1 MALFYRFGPFRLNTE
16 VEALC
21 RGTEPIALGRR
32 AVALLRALVERPGVL
47 VSKDEL
53 IAAAW
58 PGLAVEDSNLTVQ
71 IAALRRV
78 LEEAPGEHRIVT
90 LPRRGYR
97 FVGPVVKEECGDTAV
112 AATGVAPILALPD
125 KPSIAVLPFTNM
137 SSDPEQ
143 EYFTDGIVEEIIT
156 ALSRFSSLFVIAR
169 NTSFTYKGRSVDVKQ
184 VGHEL
189 GVRYVLE
196 GSVRKAGTQVR
207 ITSQLIDASTGAH
220 LWANRFDGS
229 FADIFD
235 LQDQV
240 ALGVVGAVTS
250 KLEQAE
256 IKRAKRKPTDSLDAY
271 DYYLR
276 GCESLYQQTREST
289 SEALALF
296 DKAIQLD
303 PGFSLAY
310 AMASFCYTQRK
321 AFGWIIDR
329 AGEIAEAA
337 LLARRAV
344 ELGKDDAVALSR
356 AGLTLTYVV
365 EDFNAGAL
373 FIDRALVLNPN
384 LSTAW
389 YASGQLRI
397 WTGEPEIAIKHLERF
412 IRMSPLDPIMARA
425 HSAIAFAHV
434 FAGRFEEAVR
444 YADRALSE
452 QPKWHQSLRA
462 AATSNALAGRIEQ
475 ARAAMARLREIDPGL
490 RVSDLKNVTP
500 LQRPQDA
507 GKYAEGMRLAGLPE

>member
-1 MALFYRFGPFRLNTE
+1 MALFYRFGSFRLDPE
-16 VEALC
+16 FEALY
-21 RGTEPIALGRR
+21 RGNEPIALGRR
-32 AVALLRALVERPGVL
+32 AAALLRALVERPGVL

-78 LEEAPGEHRIVT
+78 LEDAGGEHRIVT

-97 FVGPVVKEECGDTAV
+97 FVGPVVTEECGDTGV
-112 AATGVAPILALPD
+112 AATEVTPTLALPD

-169 NTSFTYKGRSVDVKQ
+169 NTSFTYKGRSVDVKE

-196 GSVRKAGTQVR
+196 GSVRKSANRLR
-207 ITSQLIDASTGAH
+207 ITGQLIDAATGVH
-220 LWANRFDGS
+220 LWADRFEG
-229 FADIFD
+229 ALEDIFD

-240 ALGVVGAVTS
+240 TTSVVGAITP
-250 KLEQAE
+250 KLEQVE
-256 IKRAKRKPTDSLDAY
+256 IERSKRKPTDSLDAH

-296 DKAIQLD
+296 TKAIQRD

-310 AMASFCYTQRK
+310 AMAAFCYTQRK
-321 AFGWIIDR
+321 AFGWIADR
-329 AGEIAEAA
+329 ARETTEAA
-337 LLARRAV
+337 RLARRAV

-356 AGLTLTYVV
+356 AGLTLAYVV
-365 EDFNAGAL
+365 EDLHAGAL

-389 YASGQLRI
+389 FASGQLRVWI
-397 WTGEPEIAIKHLERF
+397 GEPEIAIRLLERF
-412 IRMSPLDPIMARA
+412 IRMSPLDPIISRA
-425 HSAIAFAHV
+425 YSAIAFAHV
-434 FAGRFEEAVR
+434 FAERFEEAVR

-452 QPKWHQSLRA
+452 RPKCHPSLRA

-475 ARAAMARLREIDPGL
+475 ARTAVARLREIDPGL
-490 RVSDLKNVTP
+490 RVSGLKNLTP

-507 GKYAEGMRLAGLPE
+507 RKYAEGMRLAGLPE